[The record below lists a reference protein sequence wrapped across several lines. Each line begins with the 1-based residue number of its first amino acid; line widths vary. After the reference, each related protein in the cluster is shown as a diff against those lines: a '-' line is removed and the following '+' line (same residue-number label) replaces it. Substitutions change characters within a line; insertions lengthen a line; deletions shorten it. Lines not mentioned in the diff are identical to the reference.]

1 MPTLKAGAECLCRV
15 TFLWAILFFNSLHFP
30 SGQGI
35 LKLNKQYGFCLLL
48 NLRRCT
54 EVADIRCICNLL
66 DSFLIIS
73 IKTYPSLYTC
83 STFYMYMLVLLVLV
97 E

>member
-15 TFLWAILFFNSLHFP
+15 TFLRAVLFVNSLHFP

-35 LKLNKQYGFCLLL
+35 LKLNKNYGFCLLL

-66 DSFLIIS
+66 DSYLIVNQNTS
-73 IKTYPSLYTC
+73 
-83 STFYMYMLVLLVLV
+83 
-97 E
+97 